1 MFFHHNLSHG
11 IYYAPSPFESNFV
24 SMCHKGA
31 EIDKTL
37 AVAEEAFKMISETL

>member
-1 MFFHHNLSHG
+1 MVFTMRQVHLK
-11 IYYAPSPFESNFV
+11 ANFV

-37 AVAEEAFKMISETL
+37 AVAEEAFKIISETL